1 MALTKIG
8 KEGITGVSNASN
20 ATFLTATSAEG
31 VTLAGTLA
39 VTGVHTVGT
48 NAVATSDGG
57 AATTNIVQGL
67 AKGWLNFNG
76 QSTVAIR
83 DSFNISGLT
92 DEGTGD
98 YSPAINSDMANANY
112 AITMAVAS
120 YAGDADTRFPAMLKA
135 TSSNN
140 WGTIATN
147 GYRIIQRQVANGGS
161 TIDGSLHIN
170 TIHGDLA

>member
-1 MALTKIG
+1 MSSQLNVDTIVDKAGSGGSNVKMA
-8 KEGITGVSNASN
+8 N
-20 ATFLTATSAEG
+20 TSTY
-31 VTLAGTLA
+31 V
-39 VTGVHTVGT
+39 
-48 NAVATSDGG
+48 SDGG
-57 AATTNIVQGL
+57 AVTQNTVQGL
-67 AKGWLNFNG
+67 AKAWLNFNG

-98 YSPAINSDMANANY
+98 YSPAINNDMANANY

-120 YAGDADTRFPAMLKA
+120 YSGSADTRFPAMLKA
-135 TSSNN
+135 TSADDWS
-140 WGTIATN
+140 TIATN
-147 GYRIIQRQVANGGS
+147 GYRITQRQVANGGS